1 MAERIC
7 YVSGSQEEFDLIC
20 EEANVRFG
28 KFKSGK
34 WEITIRV
41 PECNFKVSPYRYSRC
56 RTIKGLYN
64 KLKRN
69 KLNRLVF
76 KFFISCCI
84 FFNKIKDFF
93 NTNFIP

>member
-1 MAERIC
+1 MAELIC

-69 KLNRLVF
+69 KHL
-76 KFFISCCI
+76 
-84 FFNKIKDFF
+84 IKDY
-93 NTNFIP
+93 T